1 MSRLDFISDD
11 ELVLDCINQDLRKLE
26 KHIVE
31 GLQLSESQLL
41 TLEEYR
47 DRIDRL
53 VAQLPLPSSLG
64 ADKKQVQPMASRAS
78 RKSTKTEVRDQPA
91 NELQQAI
98 RECLGPDYS

>member
-1 MSRLDFISDD
+1 MSRLNFISDD

-78 RKSTKTEVRDQPA
+78 RKSTKTEAKDQPT

-98 RECLGPDYS
+98 RECLGSDYS

>member
-1 MSRLDFISDD
+1 MSRLNNISDD
-11 ELVLDCINQDLRKLE
+11 ELVLDCINQDLRQLE

-31 GLQLSESQLL
+31 GLPLSKSQLL

-53 VAQLPLPSSLG
+53 VAQSPLPSSLS
-64 ADKKQVQPMASRAS
+64 ADKKQVQSMSSKAPRQ
-78 RKSTKTEVRDQPA
+78 STKMEVKDQPA
-91 NELQQAI
+91 NELQKAI